1 MNGIIADVCFD
12 LTFIEEGEGEG
23 YYFSNMT
30 GYLEELS
37 QSLDLEKADFVA
49 FSKVGNDD
57 EGETIK
63 ACYENIDLECA
74 MSTIYSTA
82 ISINQ
87 NKRYRYSALY
97 DIKEDEVKSFIF
109 AFNINTLFISASLLS
124 FKPVSREIVNAVIKM
139 KEKLS
144 YVIVDTSLSYD
155 ILLLEELKECIERM
169 RDEGVNL
176 YIVGEA
182 LDVEGVKGMSSL
194 RRDEILSF
202 FDK

>member
-1 MNGIIADVCFD
+1 MNGIITDVCFD

-30 GYLEELS
+30 GYLDELA
-37 QSLDLEKADFVA
+37 QYLDLERSDFVA
-49 FSKVGNDD
+49 FSKVGNDE

-63 ACYENIDLECA
+63 LCYENIDLECA

-109 AFNINTLFISASLLS
+109 SFNIDTLFISASLLS
-124 FKPVSREIVNAVIKM
+124 FKPVSREIVNAVISK

-144 YVIVDTSLSYD
+144 SVIVDTSFSYD

-169 RDEGVNL
+169 RDDGINL
-176 YIVGEA
+176 YIIGEA
-182 LDVEGVKGMSSL
+182 LEVEGVKKMSYF
-194 RRDEILSF
+194 RRNEILSS